1 MSSVREAVGGFLEGS
16 HGDRVYVRD
25 EAGHRALHHYAGLHS
40 LFARHLRN
48 VERLPHKRVRSRITT
63 VQRGFTLRGASLR
76 FLDRL
81 TGVVTPTAL
90 AIPRRE
96 VRVIVAAFRRDLA
109 RPWSMARL
117 SRQANLST
125 SQLTRAF
132 NSAYGV
138 SPMRLLA
145 RLRVEGLAELLQ
157 TTNWTVQECAAAV
170 GWHDADHAAK
180 MMKHIYG
187 ITPSEF
193 RKAAR
198 SSPW

>member
-1 MSSVREAVGGFLEGS
+1 M
-16 HGDRVYVRD
+16 
-25 EAGHRALHHYAGLHS
+25 
-40 LFARHLRN
+40 
-48 VERLPHKRVRSRITT
+48 
-63 VQRGFTLRGASLR
+63 
-76 FLDRL
+76 
-81 TGVVTPTAL
+81 VTPTAL